1 MSNILIIKHGSLG
14 DLIQA
19 NGAIQDIKSSFKN
32 SKIYLLTSKQYVNLM
47 TTCPYLDGVLIDK
60 RLPRWNIFYLISLKK
75 MLSKFNFSHVFD
87 LQNSS
92 RTKFYRKYLLSKN
105 FWSSTET
112 TLEKGQKKE
121 DFDQE
126 PVLQRME
133 LQLKKSGVKT
143 NKTKNIDLSWAFVE
157 IDNLLKK
164 YTSKEYILIFPF
176 CSKKHPQ
183 KKWPFFKDLIKKI
196 MEIYKNKYSILIS
209 PGPGEIDE
217 AKSFNTEIVLSDKK
231 KPLDINQLITLIN
244 NSSFVISNDTGPAH
258 ICSHLNK
265 KGLVL
270 FGKHT
275 SPKKVSIEKPNFEA
289 ISVQDLSTLTVDT
302 VIRKV
307 KNGLN

>member
-19 NGAIQDIKSSFKN
+19 NGAIQDIKNSFKN
-32 SKIYLLTSKQYVNLM
+32 SKIYLLTSSPYVNLM
-47 TTCPYLDGVLIDK
+47 TTCPYLDGVLIDR

-75 MLSKFNFSHVFD
+75 MLTKFNFSHVFD

-105 FWSSTET
+105 VWSSTET
-112 TLEKGQKKE
+112 TLEKGQNKE
-121 DFDQE
+121 DFDQD

-143 NKTKNIDLSWAFVE
+143 NKINNIDLSWAFVE

-164 YTSKEYILIFPF
+164 HTNKEYILIFPF

-196 MEIYKNKYSILIS
+196 IEIYKNKYSILIS

-231 KPLDINQLITLIN
+231 KPLNINQLITLIN

-275 SPKKVSIEKPNFEA
+275 SPEKVSIEKQNFEA
-289 ISVQDLSTLTVDT
+289 ISVQDLNTLTVDT
-302 VIRKV
+302 VIKKI
-307 KNGLN
+307 KNSLN